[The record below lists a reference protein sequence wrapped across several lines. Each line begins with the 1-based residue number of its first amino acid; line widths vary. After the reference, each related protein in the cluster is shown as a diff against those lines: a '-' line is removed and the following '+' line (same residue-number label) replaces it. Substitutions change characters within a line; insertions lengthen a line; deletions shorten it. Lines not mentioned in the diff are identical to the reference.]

1 LGLLKKSL
9 QFDSAK
15 SYMLDDIKIVLS
27 ELTIGIDFEFLIE
40 NALNVFLSLVIYFV
54 TRILFKEKWIFS
66 YTQLLVAIFLPI
78 VAYLITTIISSNI
91 ALSLGMIGA
100 LSIIRFRTPVKSPFE
115 LVLYFIYLTIG
126 ITSSVN
132 INLSI
137 NFTVLYVVLISLL
150 KFSNFSESDNFN
162 LFNNLNDD
170 NSVYLNLEIRNKL
183 DFTSYKVQ
191 LVTSKYYDDT
201 YFYTLKSPDI
211 NVIEQIIKEID
222 GNNLISYSID
232 V

>member
-1 LGLLKKSL
+1 
-9 QFDSAK
+9 
-15 SYMLDDIKIVLS
+15 MLDDIKIVLN

-40 NALNVFLSLVIYFV
+40 NAVNVFLSLVIYFV

-132 INLSI
+132 LNLSI
-137 NFTVLYVVLISLL
+137 NFTVLYAVLISLL

-162 LFNNLNDD
+162 LFNNLNED

-183 DFTSYKVQ
+183 DLTSYKVQ

-201 YFYTLKSPDI
+201 YFYTIKSSEI
-211 NVIEQIIKEID
+211 NDIEQIVKEID

>member
-1 LGLLKKSL
+1 
-9 QFDSAK
+9 
-15 SYMLDDIKIVLS
+15 MLDDIRIVIRD
-27 ELTIGIDFEFLIE
+27 LTIGIDFEFFID
-40 NALNVFLSLVIYFV
+40 NGVNVLLSLVIYFI
-54 TRILFKEKWIFS
+54 TRILFKERWIFS
-66 YTQLLVAIFLPI
+66 YTQLLIAIFLPV

-132 INLSI
+132 LNLSI
-137 NFTVLYVVLISLL
+137 NFTVFYVVLISFL
-150 KFSNFSESDNFN
+150 KFSKFSESNNFN
-162 LFNNLNDD
+162 LFNNLNED
-170 NSVYLNLEIRNKL
+170 NSTYLNLEIRNKL
-183 DFTSYKVQ
+183 DITPYNVE
-191 LVTSKYYDDT
+191 LVSSKFYDNT
-201 YFYTLKSPDI
+201 YFYTLRSTDT
-211 NVIEQIIKEID
+211 NEIEQVIKDID

>member
-1 LGLLKKSL
+1 MIGLILEKIQDIIILKVLIVSLLGLIL
-9 QFDSAK
+9 F
-15 SYMLDDIKIVLS
+15 IVHSFTLHNYLRNRS
-27 ELTIGIDFEFLIE
+27 FIVTSMILP
-40 NALNVFLSLVIYFV
+40 AVALVITTV
-54 TRILFKEKWIFS
+54 ISKN
-66 YTQLLVAIFLPI
+66 I
-78 VAYLITTIISSNI
+78 V
-91 ALSLGMIGA
+91 LSLGMIGA

>member
-1 LGLLKKSL
+1 
-9 QFDSAK
+9 
-15 SYMLDDIKIVLS
+15 MLDDIRIVIKD
-27 ELTIGIDFEFLIE
+27 LTIGIDFEFFID
-40 NALNVFLSLVIYFV
+40 NGVNVLLSLVIYFI
-54 TRILFKEKWIFS
+54 TRILFKERWIFS
-66 YTQLLVAIFLPI
+66 YTQLLIAIFLPV

-132 INLSI
+132 LNLSI
-137 NFTVLYVVLISLL
+137 NFTVFYTVLISFL
-150 KFSNFSESDNFN
+150 KFSKFSESDNFN
-162 LFNNLNDD
+162 LFNNLNED
-170 NSVYLNLEIRNKL
+170 NSTYLNLEIRNKL
-183 DFTSYKVQ
+183 DITPYNVE
-191 LVTSKYYDDT
+191 LVSSKFYENT
-201 YFYTLKSPDI
+201 YFYTLRSTDT
-211 NVIEQIIKEID
+211 NEIEQVIKDID

>member
-1 LGLLKKSL
+1 
-9 QFDSAK
+9 
-15 SYMLDDIKIVLS
+15 MLDDIRIVIKD
-27 ELTIGIDFEFLIE
+27 LTIGIDFEFFID
-40 NALNVFLSLVIYFV
+40 NGVNVLLSLVIYFI
-54 TRILFKEKWIFS
+54 TRILFKERWIFS
-66 YTQLLVAIFLPI
+66 YTQLLIAIFLPV

-132 INLSI
+132 LNLSI
-137 NFTVLYVVLISLL
+137 NFTVFYTVLISFL
-150 KFSNFSESDNFN
+150 KFSKFSESDNFN
-162 LFNNLNDD
+162 LFNNLNED
-170 NSVYLNLEIRNKL
+170 NSTYLNLEIRNKL
-183 DFTSYKVQ
+183 DITPYNVE
-191 LVTSKYYDDT
+191 LVSSKFYENT
-201 YFYTLKSPDI
+201 YFYTLRSNDT
-211 NVIEQIIKEID
+211 NEIEQVIKDID

>member
-1 LGLLKKSL
+1 
-9 QFDSAK
+9 
-15 SYMLDDIKIVLS
+15 MVNDIKIVLS

-137 NFTVLYVVLISLL
+137 NFTVLYAVLISLL

-170 NSVYLNLEIRNKL
+170 NSVYLNLEIKNKL
-183 DFTSYKVQ
+183 DLTSYRVQ
-191 LVTSKYYDDT
+191 LVTSKYYDDK
-201 YFYTLKSPDI
+201 YFYTIKSSDI
-211 NVIEQIIKEID
+211 NVIEQIVKEID

>member
-1 LGLLKKSL
+1 
-9 QFDSAK
+9 
-15 SYMLDDIKIVLS
+15 MLDDIKIVLS

-170 NSVYLNLEIRNKL
+170 NSVYLNLEIKNKL
-183 DFTSYKVQ
+183 DLTSYKAQ
-191 LVTSKYYDDT
+191 LVTSKYYDEK
-201 YFYTLKSPDI
+201 YFYTIKSSDI
-211 NVIEQIIKEID
+211 NVIEQIVKEID

>member
-1 LGLLKKSL
+1 
-9 QFDSAK
+9 
-15 SYMLDDIKIVLS
+15 MLDDIRIVIKD
-27 ELTIGIDFEFLIE
+27 LTIGIDFEFFID
-40 NALNVFLSLVIYFV
+40 NGVNVLLSLVIYFI
-54 TRILFKEKWIFS
+54 TRILFKERWIFS
-66 YTQLLVAIFLPI
+66 YTQLLIAIFLPV

-132 INLSI
+132 LNLSI
-137 NFTVLYVVLISLL
+137 NFTVFYTVLISFL
-150 KFSNFSESDNFN
+150 KFSKFSESDNFN
-162 LFNNLNDD
+162 LFNNLNED
-170 NSVYLNLEIRNKL
+170 NSTYLNLEIRNKL
-183 DFTSYKVQ
+183 DITPYNVE
-191 LVTSKYYDDT
+191 LVSSKFYENT
-201 YFYTLKSPDI
+201 YFYTLRSTDT
-211 NVIEQIIKEID
+211 NEIEQVIKDMD

>member
-1 LGLLKKSL
+1 
-9 QFDSAK
+9 
-15 SYMLDDIKIVLS
+15 MLDDIRIVIKD
-27 ELTIGIDFEFLIE
+27 LTIGIDFEFFID
-40 NALNVFLSLVIYFV
+40 NGVNVLLSLVIYFI
-54 TRILFKEKWIFS
+54 TRILFKERWIFS
-66 YTQLLVAIFLPI
+66 YTQLLIAIFLPV

-132 INLSI
+132 LNLSI
-137 NFTVLYVVLISLL
+137 NFTIFYTVLISFL
-150 KFSNFSESDNFN
+150 KFSKFSESDNFN
-162 LFNNLNDD
+162 LFNNLNED
-170 NSVYLNLEIRNKL
+170 NSTYLNLEIRNKL
-183 DFTSYKVQ
+183 DITPYNVE
-191 LVTSKYYDDT
+191 LVSSKFYENT
-201 YFYTLKSPDI
+201 YFYTLRSTDT
-211 NVIEQIIKEID
+211 NEIEQVIKDID

>member
-1 LGLLKKSL
+1 
-9 QFDSAK
+9 
-15 SYMLDDIKIVLS
+15 MLDDIRIVIRD
-27 ELTIGIDFEFLIE
+27 LTIGIDFEFFID
-40 NALNVFLSLVIYFV
+40 NAVNVFLSLAVYFI
-54 TRILFKEKWIFS
+54 TRILFKERWIFS
-66 YTQLLVAIFLPI
+66 YTQLLVAIFLPV

-132 INLSI
+132 LNLSI
-137 NFTVLYVVLISLL
+137 NFTVFYAVLISFL
-150 KFSNFSESDNFN
+150 KFSKFSESDNFN
-162 LFNNLNDD
+162 LFNNLNED
-170 NSVYLNLEIRNKL
+170 NSTYLNLEITNKL
-183 DFTSYKVQ
+183 DITAYKVE
-191 LVTSKYYDDT
+191 LVSSKFYENT
-201 YFYTLKSPDI
+201 YFYTLRSTDI
-211 NVIEQIIKEID
+211 NEIEQVIKDID